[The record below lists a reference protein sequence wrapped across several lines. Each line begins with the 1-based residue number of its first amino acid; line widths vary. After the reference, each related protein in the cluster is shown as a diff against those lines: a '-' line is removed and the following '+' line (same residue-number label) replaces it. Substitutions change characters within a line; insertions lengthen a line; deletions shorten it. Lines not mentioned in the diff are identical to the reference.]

1 MGYHTREIE
10 KGKLGEFSKVR
21 EEYLELEDAEIQGAK
36 ILILCE
42 LTDLYGAIEEYAKK
56 YNLTMNDLKQFSDM
70 TKESFIEGKRK

>member
-1 MGYHTREIE
+1 MGYHTREIP
-10 KGKLGEFSKVR
+10 KGTLGEFSKVR
-21 EEYLELEDAEIQGAK
+21 EEFWELEDAEIQGAK

-70 TKESFIEGKRK
+70 TKSAFIEGNRK